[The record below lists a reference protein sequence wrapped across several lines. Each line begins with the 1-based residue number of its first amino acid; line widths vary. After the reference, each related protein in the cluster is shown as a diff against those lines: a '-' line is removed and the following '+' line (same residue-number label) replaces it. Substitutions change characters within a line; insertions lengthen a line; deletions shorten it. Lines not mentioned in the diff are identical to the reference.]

1 MKRELIVTIDGPS
14 GAGKSTVSQLLAE
27 RLKYKYIDTG
37 ALYRVVA
44 LKVKQEDIDPE
55 SEGDLSLLCSR
66 LNISFDQK
74 NGKLRVFLEGKD
86 VTEKI
91 RTPEMSL
98 LASKV
103 SAKKVVRS
111 ALLSIQRKLGDEGGI
126 VVEGRDMGT
135 VVFPEAEVKF
145 FLKASLKTRGERRF
159 NQYLEKGKVFDLD
172 QIIREVEKRDLD
184 DTRRALSPLKPAD
197 SAIEIDSTR
206 KNIEEVVEEMLKV
219 VQKHLSSPSSK

>member
-1 MKRELIVTIDGPS
+1 MKRKLIVTIDGPS

-27 RLKYKYIDTG
+27 KLKYKYIDTG

-206 KNIEEVVEEMLKV
+206 KSIEEVVEEMLTV

>member
-74 NGKLRVFLEGKD
+74 NGKLRVFLDGKD

-111 ALLSIQRKLGDEGGI
+111 ALLGIQRKLGDEGGI

-206 KNIEEVVEEMLKV
+206 KSIEEVVEEMLEV

>member
-27 RLKYKYIDTG
+27 RLKYKYVDTG
-37 ALYRVVA
+37 ALYRIVA

-111 ALLSIQRKLGDEGGI
+111 ALLGIQRKLGGEGGI

-206 KNIEEVVEEMLKV
+206 KSIEEVVKEMLKV